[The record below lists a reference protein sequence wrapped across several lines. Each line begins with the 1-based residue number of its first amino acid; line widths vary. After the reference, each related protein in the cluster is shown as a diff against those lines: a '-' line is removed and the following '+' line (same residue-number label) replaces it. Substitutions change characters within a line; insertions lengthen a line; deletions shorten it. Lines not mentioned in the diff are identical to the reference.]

1 MVQNSFRGCCLAGA
15 KGRGPKLDRSSL
27 KNLYSRIFKHKKA
40 LLGGVVALIGVDGL
54 QLLVPQIFRKLIDAL
69 ARGTADSTLVWRMGF
84 SIVAIALGMAFFRF
98 FWRIFI
104 VGASRRLERDLRAE
118 FYSHLQKLPAQYYD
132 KTKVGD
138 LMAHATNDI
147 NAVRMAAGMAT
158 IASFDALFMS
168 VASVI
173 MLLLIDWRLTLITM
187 IPLPFITLLVTR
199 FGRML
204 HDRFESVQKAFSGL
218 TEKTQESFSGI
229 RVIKAYGDEQSE
241 RKLLSEKA
249 GKCVHENIRLTRIWG
264 FMQPLVMGL
273 AMMSS
278 SILLMVG
285 GRAVI
290 GGSISLGQFV
300 AFSSYLAMLTW
311 PMMAIGWV
319 VNLLQRGAASMGR
332 LEKIMKIKPA
342 IADGPV
348 SDQPEPA
355 IEVKGLSYTYPGTD
369 AEVLSDI
376 SFSIPASSTVGIVG
390 RTGSG
395 KTTLVELLMRLYDPP
410 AGTVFLDGVDVR
422 QRELSKVR
430 GLFGYVPQET
440 FLFALSIADN
450 ISFGVDSLPLETV
463 KHLAELAEIH
473 SEIEGFSQG
482 YETMVGERGITLSG
496 GQKQRIAIA
505 RALAVSPSILVLDDS
520 LSAIDTET
528 ESAILEKLKKEI
540 SGLTNILIAHRI
552 STVQH
557 ADLILV
563 LDHGKLVE
571 KGTHTELLG
580 KDGYYSELY
589 RMQQLEE
596 EVEKR
601 TEGGDR

>member
-1 MVQNSFRGCCLAGA
+1 MAG
-15 KGRGPKLDRSSL
+15 KQGKGPKLDRSSL
-27 KNLYSRIFKHKKA
+27 RNLYSRIFRHKKA
-40 LLGGVVALIGVDGL
+40 LLGGIIALIGVDGL
-54 QLLVPQIFRKLIDAL
+54 QLLIPQVFRKLIDGL
-69 ARGTADSTLVWRMGF
+69 AQGTADSSLVWKMGF
-84 SIVAIALGMAFFRF
+84 SIVAISLGMAFCRF

-104 VGASRRLERDLRAE
+104 VGASRKLEKDLRAE

-138 LMAHATNDI
+138 IMAHATNDI

-158 IASFDALFMS
+158 IASFDAIFMS
-168 VASVI
+168 AASIV

-187 IPLPFITLLVTR
+187 IPLPIIALLVTR
-199 FGRML
+199 FGGML

-218 TEKTQESFSGI
+218 TEKIQESLSGI
-229 RVIKAYGDEQSE
+229 RVVKAYGDEDSE
-241 RKLLSEKA
+241 RGLLADKA
-249 GKCVHENIRLTRIWG
+249 AKCVHENIRLTKIWG

-273 AMMSS
+273 AMISS

-311 PMMAIGWV
+311 PMMAIGFV

-332 LEKIMKIKPA
+332 LEKIMKTEPA
-342 IADGPV
+342 ITDGPV
-348 SDQPEPA
+348 ESQPEPS
-355 IEVKGLSYTYPGTD
+355 IEVRGLSFTYPDTD
-369 AEVLSDI
+369 VEVLKDI
-376 SFSIPASSTVGIVG
+376 SFNLPASSTLGIVG

-395 KTTLVELLMRLYDPP
+395 KTTLIELLMRLYDPP
-410 AGTVFLDGVDVR
+410 PGTVFIDGIDVSER
-422 QRELSKVR
+422 KISQVR

-440 FLFALSIADN
+440 FLFAMSIADN
-450 ISFGVDSLPLETV
+450 IAFGNQSIPLETV
-463 KHLAELAEIH
+463 KHLADLAEIG
-473 SEIEGFSQG
+473 SEIEGFKEG

-505 RALAVSPSILVLDDS
+505 RALAVAPSILVLDDS

-528 ESAILEKLKKEI
+528 ESAILAKLKKEI

-563 LDHGKLVE
+563 LDNGKLVE
-571 KGTHTELLG
+571 KGTHKSLLEQN
-580 KDGYYSELY
+580 GYYTELY

-601 TEGGDR
+601 CEGGDC

>member
-1 MVQNSFRGCCLAGA
+1 LAGA

-27 KNLYSRIFKHKKA
+27 KNLYSRIFRHKKA

-54 QLLVPQIFRKLIDAL
+54 QLLVPQIFRKLIDSL
-69 ARGTADSTLVWRMGF
+69 AQGTADSALVWRMGF

-332 LEKIMKIKPA
+332 LEKIMNIKPA

-376 SFSIPASSTVGIVG
+376 SFTIPASSTVGIVG

-410 AGTVFLDGVDVR
+410 AGTVFIDGIDIR
-422 QRELSKVR
+422 QRELKEVR

-473 SEIEGFSQG
+473 SEIEGFSRG

-505 RALAVSPSILVLDDS
+505 RSLAVSPSILVLDDS

-528 ESAILEKLKKEI
+528 ESAILEKLKAEI

-571 KGTHTELLG
+571 KGTHAELL
-580 KDGYYSELY
+580 KKNGYYSELY

>member
-1 MVQNSFRGCCLAGA
+1 MDKA
-15 KGRGPKLDRSSL
+15 KGGKPKLNKSSL
-27 KNLYSRIFKHKKA
+27 RNLYSRIFKHKKA
-40 LLGGVVALIGVDGL
+40 LFLGIVALVGVDGL
-54 QLLVPQIFRKLIDAL
+54 QLLVPQVFRKLIDAL
-69 ARGTADSTLVWRMGF
+69 AQGSADSSLIWRMGF

-104 VGASRRLERDLRAE
+104 VGASRKLERDLRSE

-138 LMAHATNDI
+138 IMAHATNDI

-158 IASFDALFMS
+158 IASFDAIFMS
-168 VASVI
+168 LASI
-173 MLLLIDWRLTLITM
+173 FFLISIDWRLTLITM

-199 FGRML
+199 FGGML
-204 HDRFESVQKAFSGL
+204 HDRFESVQKAFSSL
-218 TEKTQESFSGI
+218 SDKIQESFSGI
-229 RVIKAYGDEQSE
+229 RVIKAYGDEFSE
-241 RKLLSEKA
+241 EKLLAEKA
-249 GKCVHENIRLTRIWG
+249 DKCVKENIRLTKIWG

-290 GGSISLGQFV
+290 GGEISLGQYV

-319 VNLLQRGAASMGR
+319 MNLLQRGAASMGR
-332 LEKIMKIKPA
+332 LEKIMETIPA
-342 IADGPV
+342 IRDGACAT
-348 SDQPEPA
+348 DPEPS
-355 IEVKGLSYTYPGTD
+355 IEVKGLSFTYPETD
-369 AEVLSDI
+369 VQVLKDI
-376 SFSIPASSTVGIVG
+376 SFNLPASSTLGIVG

-410 AGTVFLDGVDVR
+410 SGTVFIDGVDVR
-422 QRELSKVR
+422 EREVNKVR

-450 ISFGVDSLPLETV
+450 IAFGNPKLPVETI
-463 KHLAELAEIH
+463 KHLAEL
-473 SEIEGFSQG
+473 SEIDTEIEKFNKG

-505 RALAVSPSILVLDDS
+505 RALAVSPSVLVLDDS

-528 ESAILEKLKKEI
+528 ESAILGKLKKEI

-557 ADLILV
+557 ADNIIV
-563 LDHGKLVE
+563 LDKGALVE
-571 KGTHTELLG
+571 QGTHSELLAA
-580 KDGYYSELY
+580 DGYYTELY

-596 EVEKR
+596 EAEKR
-601 TEGGDR
+601 SEGRIN